1 MLTILTVSPLAFW
14 LTRDTIDGLSE
25 SVARRQ
31 NKAATERRNDAEKAL
46 AQFSSI
52 TASRYGVAQTGSGG
66 VAPMLF
72 LPCPDNL
79 GDKNLDGA
87 ADAPCG
93 ADAGG
98 DDLTNGALDSGS
110 RFGRFPWRVRV
121 TAEGGGGSI
130 SRFDFGFGADLR
142 DAYGNRAWYAISKN
156 IASHKSNAAPLYNFH
171 HLHWRDKSRWLSLYD
186 ARGLFADDVAAVVL
200 FPGQP
205 LGDQIRDP
213 IYENARAAITAAVSA
228 AAYFESTTARISA
241 DVWATISNADNDGRF
256 VVAPAAADFN
266 DEIALLRL
274 SEMTAPS
281 SPHYDAYIGLVG
293 APRDKTHNAPVAG
306 SLLAGFAREVKDFY
320 RAFRYYPHPAIGGAV
335 TLTIENGLAGGCGGA
350 PNSISNHAIGF
361 WPDQEYPPIRITTG
375 GRSIIATVNLRGGFL
390 HRGVL
395 FENGTHGKTIT
406 IFPGDDIVVESS
418 NYFRVETNVNQ
429 LSTRYLFDKIVV
441 TSKDESFTPT
451 MRTTLTNV
459 RTDARTYR
467 EAVFFLHAT
476 ITITVSTPFSTMTV
490 VQYPWRS
497 DKPSLR
503 VGQTKSPPCPD
514 RRNFISERIA
524 DFARNHPLIYAAVA
538 TTITDGLTV
547 EIAPDARVALPMA
560 QTLTNTFT
568 FTLRAGQ
575 ISLAAPIDVEVR
587 VSGGMLTFHPLSI
600 PNAITLLTDVDIFPV
615 PAAMATI
622 RNLRAP
628 SFSLTVRAQAR
639 IRLPKNLVL
648 TERENLTVPRGAI
661 VRGGADSKFVDVR
674 ALVIWSPAPLAWAD
688 CQPPKMTGANS
699 PARVNQ
705 IQIES
710 ATGSTSL
717 VTRQRESGEN
727 ATYRD
732 LCHWLDD
739 SENADEDGV
748 FRISSIDEAG
758 RDAHPRNDYFL
769 LFGGEFSP

>member
-79 GDKNLDGA
+79 GDDNLDGA

-93 ADAGG
+93 ADTGG
-98 DDLTNGALDSGS
+98 NNLTNGALGSGS

-213 IYENARAAITAAVSA
+213 IYENARATISVAVSA
-228 AAYFESTTARISA
+228 AAYFESMTARISA
-241 DVWATISNADNDGRF
+241 TVWATISNADNDGRF

-306 SLLAGFAREVKDFY
+306 SLLAGFAREVEDFY

-335 TLTIENGLAGGCGGA
+335 TLTIESGLAGGCGGM
-350 PNSISNHAIGF
+350 PNSISIHATGF
-361 WPDQEYPPIRITTG
+361 WPDQEYPAMKLADSKTKITD
-375 GRSIIATVNLRGGFL
+375 SANLTGGFL

-395 FENGTHGKTIT
+395 FENGTPSNTII
-406 IFPGDDIVVESS
+406 IFPGDDIIVEKDD
-418 NYFRVETNVNQ
+418 YFLVEANVDQ
-429 LSTRYLFDKIVV
+429 LSKRDLFDKIVV
-441 TSKDESFTPT
+441 ISNDESFTET
-451 MRTTLTNV
+451 MRTTLENV
-459 RTDARTYR
+459 RADPRTYR

-476 ITITVSTPFSTMTV
+476 VSTTTV

-497 DKPSLR
+497 DKASLR

-524 DFARNHPLIYAAVA
+524 DFARNHPLIYAVA
-538 TTITDGLTV
+538 ATITGLIV
-547 EIAPDARVALPMA
+547 EVAPDARVALPTA
-560 QTLTNTFT
+560 QTLTNDFT

-587 VSGGMLTFHPLSI
+587 VGGGMLTFHPPSI
-600 PNAITLLTDVDIFPV
+600 PNAITLLTDVDVFPV
-615 PAAMATI
+615 PATMAII

-628 SFSLTVRAQAR
+628 SFSITVRAQAR

-648 TERENLTVPRGAI
+648 TEGENLIVPRGAI
-661 VRGGADSKFVDVR
+661 ARGGADSKFVGVR

-688 CQPPKMTGANS
+688 CQPPNETAA
-699 PARVNQ
+699 ARANQ

-710 ATGSTSL
+710 ATGSTLS
-717 VTRQRESGEN
+717 VTLQRELGAG

-758 RDAHPRNDYFL
+758 RDSHPRNDYFL

>member
-14 LTRDTIDGLSE
+14 LTRDTIDGLPE

-98 DDLTNGALDSGS
+98 NNLTNGALGGGS

-156 IASHKSNAAPLYNFH
+156 IASHKPAAAPLYNFH

-200 FPGQP
+200 FPGRP

-213 IYENARAAITAAVSA
+213 IYENARAAIAAAVPA
-228 AAYFESTTARISA
+228 AAYFESTTTRISA

-274 SEMTAPS
+274 SEMTAS
-281 SPHYDAYIGLVG
+281 SSSHYDAYIGLVG

-306 SLLAGFAREVKDFY
+306 SLLAGFAREVEDFY
-320 RAFRYYPHPAIGGAV
+320 RAFRYYPHPAVSDTV
-335 TLTIENGLAGGCGGA
+335 TLTIENGLAGDCGAA
-350 PNSISNHAIGF
+350 PNSISIHAIGF
-361 WPDQEYPPIRITTG
+361 WPDQEYPAIKLADSKTKITD
-375 GRSIIATVNLRGGFL
+375 SANLTGGFL

-395 FENGTHGKTIT
+395 FENGTPSNTII
-406 IFPGDDIVVESS
+406 IFPGDDIIVEKDD
-418 NYFRVETNVNQ
+418 YFLVEANVDQ
-429 LSTRYLFDKIVV
+429 LSKRDLFSRIVV
-441 TSKDESFTPT
+441 IANDESFAPT
-451 MRTTLTNV
+451 MTTTLENV

-467 EAVFFLHAT
+467 EAGFFLHAT
-476 ITITVSTPFSTMTV
+476 DSTMTV
-490 VQYPWRS
+490 IQYPWRS

-503 VGQTKSPPCPD
+503 VGQTKSPSCPD

-524 DFARNHPLIYAAVA
+524 DFTRNHPLIYAAAA
-538 TTITDGLTV
+538 TTITSGLTV

-560 QTLTNTFT
+560 QTLTNNFT

-575 ISLAAPIDVEVR
+575 ISLSAPIDVEAR
-587 VSGGMLTFHPLSI
+587 ISGGMVYFYPPSI
-600 PNAITLLTDVDIFPV
+600 PNAITLLTDVDVFPV
-615 PAAMATI
+615 PAAMAMI

-648 TERENLTVPRGAI
+648 TEGENLIVPRGAI
-661 VRGGADSKFVDVR
+661 ARGGADSKFVDVR

-688 CQPPKMTGANS
+688 CLPPKENGANS
-699 PARVNQ
+699 AARVNQ
-705 IQIES
+705 TQIES
-710 ATGSTSL
+710 ADGDTAN
-717 VTRQRESGEN
+717 VTRQRESGAD

-769 LFGGEFSP
+769 LFGGVFSP

>member
-1 MLTILTVSPLAFW
+1 M
-14 LTRDTIDGLSE
+14 
-25 SVARRQ
+25 
-31 NKAATERRNDAEKAL
+31 
-46 AQFSSI
+46 
-52 TASRYGVAQTGSGG
+52 
-66 VAPMLF
+66 
-72 LPCPDNL
+72 
-79 GDKNLDGA
+79 
-87 ADAPCG
+87 
-93 ADAGG
+93 
-98 DDLTNGALDSGS
+98 TNGALDSGS

-186 ARGLFADDVAAVVL
+186 ARGLLADDVAAVVL

-213 IYENARAAITAAVSA
+213 IYENARATISVAVSA

-241 DVWATISNADNDGRF
+241 TVWATISNADNDGRF

-306 SLLAGFAREVKDFY
+306 SLLAGFAREVEDFY

-335 TLTIENGLAGGCGGA
+335 TLTIENGLAGGCGGV
-350 PNSISNHAIGF
+350 PNSISIHTIGF
-361 WPDQEYPPIRITTG
+361 WPDQEYPAMKLARSGSKITA
-375 GRSIIATVNLRGGFL
+375 SVDLRGGFL

-395 FENGTHGKTIT
+395 FENGTPSNTIT
-406 IFPGDDIVVESS
+406 IFPGDDIIVGSS
-418 NYFRVETNVNQ
+418 DYFRVEANVDQ
-429 LSTRYLFDKIVV
+429 LSERDLFDKIVV
-441 TSKDESFTPT
+441 ISNDESFAAT
-451 MRTTLTNV
+451 MTTTLTNV

-467 EAVFFLHAT
+467 EAGFFLHAT
-476 ITITVSTPFSTMTV
+476 VTITGTPDSTMTV

-497 DKPSLR
+497 GESSSR

-524 DFARNHPLIYAAVA
+524 DFARNHPLIYAAA
-538 TTITDGLTV
+538 ATITGDGLIV
-547 EIAPDARVALPMA
+547 EIAPDARVALPTA
-560 QTLTNTFT
+560 QTLTNNFT

-587 VSGGMLTFHPLSI
+587 VSGGNITFPQPSI
-600 PNAITLLTDVDIFPV
+600 PNSITLLTDVDVFPV
-615 PAAMATI
+615 PAAMAMI

-628 SFSLTVRAQAR
+628 SFSITVRAQAR

-648 TERENLTVPRGAI
+648 TEGENLIVPRGAI
-661 VRGGADSKFVDVR
+661 ARGGANSKFVDVR

-688 CQPPKMTGANS
+688 CQPPNETGANS
-699 PARVNQ
+699 AARVNQ

-710 ATGSTSL
+710 ATGSTLS
-717 VTRQRESGEN
+717 VTRQRELGAN

-739 SENADEDGV
+739 SENANEDGV

>member
-14 LTRDTIDGLSE
+14 LTRDTIDGLPE

-79 GDKNLDGA
+79 GDDNLDGA

-93 ADAGG
+93 ADTGG
-98 DDLTNGALDSGS
+98 NNLTNGALDSGS

-186 ARGLFADDVAAVVL
+186 ARGLLANDVAAVVL

-213 IYENARAAITAAVSA
+213 IYENARATITAAVSA
-228 AAYFESTTARISA
+228 AAYFESTTTRISA

-306 SLLAGFAREVKDFY
+306 SLLAGFAREVEDFY
-320 RAFRYYPHPAIGGAV
+320 RAFRYYPHPAVSDTV
-335 TLTIENGLAGGCGGA
+335 TLTIESGLAGDCDDA
-350 PNSISNHAIGF
+350 PNSIPTHTIGF
-361 WPDQEYPPIRITTG
+361 WPDQEYPAMKLARSGSKITA
-375 GRSIIATVNLRGGFL
+375 SVDLRGGFL

-395 FENGTHGKTIT
+395 FENRTPSNTIT
-406 IFPGDDIVVESS
+406 VFPGDDIIVGSD
-418 NYFRVETNVNQ
+418 NYFRVEANVN
-429 LSTRYLFDKIVV
+429 STHNLFDKITVI
-441 TSKDESFTPT
+441 SNDESFEAT
-451 MRTTLTNV
+451 MTTTLENV
-459 RTDARTYR
+459 RADPRTYR
-467 EAVFFLHAT
+467 EAGFFLHAT
-476 ITITVSTPFSTMTV
+476 VTITVSPPVSTMTV

-497 DKPSLR
+497 GESSSR

-524 DFARNHPLIYAAVA
+524 DFARNHPLIYAVA
-538 TTITDGLTV
+538 ATITSVGLTV
-547 EIAPDARVALPMA
+547 EIAPDARVALPTA

-575 ISLAAPIDVEVR
+575 ISLSAPIDVEVR
-587 VSGGMLTFHPLSI
+587 VSGGNITFPQPSI
-600 PNAITLLTDVDIFPV
+600 PNSITLLTDVDVFPV
-615 PAAMATI
+615 PAAMTII

-628 SFSLTVRAQAR
+628 SFSITVRAQAR

-648 TERENLTVPRGAI
+648 TEDESLIVPRGAI
-661 VRGGADSKFVDVR
+661 ARGGADSKFVGVR

-688 CQPPKMTGANS
+688 CQPPNEAV
-699 PARVNQ
+699 ARVNQ

-710 ATGSTSL
+710 ATGSTVS
-717 VTRQRESGEN
+717 VTLQRELGAD

-739 SENADEDGV
+739 SKNADEDGV

>member
-1 MLTILTVSPLAFW
+1 MAFW

-46 AQFSSI
+46 AQFSSV

-79 GDKNLDGA
+79 SDKNLDGA

-98 DDLTNGALDSGS
+98 NNLTNGALGGGS

-156 IASHKSNAAPLYNFH
+156 IASHKPAAAPLYNFH

-186 ARGLFADDVAAVVL
+186 ARGLLADDVAAVVL

-213 IYENARAAITAAVSA
+213 IYENARAAISVAVSA
-228 AAYFESTTARISA
+228 AAYFESTTTRISA
-241 DVWATISNADNDGRF
+241 TVWATISNADNDGRF

-306 SLLAGFAREVKDFY
+306 SLLAGFAREVEDFY

-335 TLTIENGLAGGCGGA
+335 ALTIESGLAGDCGSA
-350 PNSISNHAIGF
+350 PNSISTLTIGF
-361 WPDQEYPPIRITTG
+361 WPDQEYPAMKLARSGSKITA
-375 GRSIIATVNLRGGFL
+375 SVDLRGGFL

-395 FENGTHGKTIT
+395 FESGNTIT
-406 IFPGDDIVVESS
+406 IFPGDDIIVEMDD
-418 NYFRVETNVNQ
+418 YFRVEANVNQ

-441 TSKDESFTPT
+441 ISKDESFAAT
-451 MRTTLTNV
+451 MTTTLTNV
-459 RTDARTYR
+459 RADPRTYR
-467 EAVFFLHAT
+467 EGGFFLHAT
-476 ITITVSTPFSTMTV
+476 ITITVDATDSTMTV

-497 DKPSLR
+497 GESSSR

-524 DFARNHPLIYAAVA
+524 DFTRNHPLIYAAA
-538 TTITDGLTV
+538 TITGDGLTV
-547 EIAPDARVALPMA
+547 EIAPDARVALPTA
-560 QTLTNTFT
+560 QPLTNDFT

-575 ISLAAPIDVEVR
+575 ISLATPIDVEAR
-587 VSGGMLTFHPLSI
+587 ISSGMVSFHPPSI
-600 PNAITLLTDVDIFPV
+600 PNAITLLTDVDVFPV

-648 TERENLTVPRGAI
+648 TEDASLIVPRGAI
-661 VRGGADSKFVDVR
+661 ARGGANSKFVGVR

-688 CQPPKMTGANS
+688 CQPPEETGANS
-699 PARVNQ
+699 AARVNQ

-710 ATGSTSL
+710 ATGSTLL
-717 VTRQRESGEN
+717 VTRQRELGAG

-739 SENADEDGV
+739 SENANEDEV

-769 LFGGEFSP
+769 LFGGVFSP

>member
-93 ADAGG
+93 RDTGG
-98 DDLTNGALDSGS
+98 NDLTNGALNSGS

-186 ARGLFADDVAAVVL
+186 ARGLLADDVAAVVL

-213 IYENARAAITAAVSA
+213 IYENARATISVAVPA
-228 AAYFESTTARISA
+228 AAYFESTTTRISA
-241 DVWATISNADNDGRF
+241 TVWATINNADNDGRF

-306 SLLAGFAREVKDFY
+306 SLLAGFAREVEDFY

-335 TLTIENGLAGGCGGA
+335 TLTIESGLAGGCGDA
-350 PNSISNHAIGF
+350 PNSIPTHTIGF
-361 WPDQEYPPIRITTG
+361 WPDQEYPAIRITTG
-375 GRSIIATVNLRGGFL
+375 GRSIIATVDLRGGFL

-395 FENGTHGKTIT
+395 FENGTPSNTII
-406 IFPGDDIVVESS
+406 IFPGDDIIVEKDD
-418 NYFRVETNVNQ
+418 YFLVEANVDQ
-429 LSTRYLFDKIVV
+429 LSKRDLFDKIVV
-441 TSKDESFTPT
+441 ISNDESFTET
-451 MRTTLTNV
+451 MRTTLENV
-459 RTDARTYR
+459 RADPRTYR

-476 ITITVSTPFSTMTV
+476 VSTTTV

-497 DKPSLR
+497 DKASLR

-524 DFARNHPLIYAAVA
+524 DFARNHPLIYAVA
-538 TTITDGLTV
+538 ATITGLIV
-547 EIAPDARVALPMA
+547 EVAPDARVALPTA
-560 QTLTNTFT
+560 QTLTNNFT

-600 PNAITLLTDVDIFPV
+600 PSTITLLTDVDVFPV
-615 PAAMATI
+615 PATMAII

-648 TERENLTVPRGAI
+648 TEGARLTVPRGAI
-661 VRGGADSKFVDVR
+661 ARGGADSKFVGVR

-688 CQPPKMTGANS
+688 CQPPNEAV
-699 PARVNQ
+699 ARVNQ

-710 ATGSTSL
+710 ATGSTLS
-717 VTRQRESGEN
+717 VTLQRELGAD

-739 SENADEDGV
+739 SKNADEDGV
-748 FRISSIDEAG
+748 FRISSIDESG
-758 RDAHPRNDYFL
+758 RDSHPRNDYFL
-769 LFGGEFSP
+769 LFGGVFSP

>member
-79 GDKNLDGA
+79 RDKNLDGA

-93 ADAGG
+93 RDAGG
-98 DDLTNGALDSGS
+98 NNLTNGALGGGS

-186 ARGLFADDVAAVVL
+186 ARGLLADDVAAVVL

-213 IYENARAAITAAVSA
+213 IYENARATITVAVSA

-241 DVWATISNADNDGRF
+241 TVWATISNADNDGRF

-306 SLLAGFAREVKDFY
+306 SLLAGFAREVEDFY

-335 TLTIENGLAGGCGGA
+335 ALTIENGLAGDCGDA
-350 PNSISNHAIGF
+350 PNSISNYAIGF
-361 WPDQEYPPIRITTG
+361 WPDQEYPAMTLTTS
-375 GRSIIATVNLRGGFL
+375 GRKIIADVDLRGGFL

-395 FENGTHGKTIT
+395 FEN
-406 IFPGDDIVVESS
+406 E
-418 NYFRVETNVNQ
+418 
-429 LSTRYLFDKIVV
+429 
-441 TSKDESFTPT
+441 
-451 MRTTLTNV
+451 
-459 RTDARTYR
+459 
-467 EAVFFLHAT
+467 
-476 ITITVSTPFSTMTV
+476 
-490 VQYPWRS
+490 
-497 DKPSLR
+497 
-503 VGQTKSPPCPD
+503 
-514 RRNFISERIA
+514 
-524 DFARNHPLIYAAVA
+524 
-538 TTITDGLTV
+538 
-547 EIAPDARVALPMA
+547 
-560 QTLTNTFT
+560 NT
-568 FTLRAGQ
+568 
-575 ISLAAPIDVEVR
+575 
-587 VSGGMLTFHPLSI
+587 
-600 PNAITLLTDVDIFPV
+600 
-615 PAAMATI
+615 
-622 RNLRAP
+622 
-628 SFSLTVRAQAR
+628 
-639 IRLPKNLVL
+639 
-648 TERENLTVPRGAI
+648 
-661 VRGGADSKFVDVR
+661 
-674 ALVIWSPAPLAWAD
+674 
-688 CQPPKMTGANS
+688 
-699 PARVNQ
+699 
-705 IQIES
+705 
-710 ATGSTSL
+710 
-717 VTRQRESGEN
+717 
-727 ATYRD
+727 
-732 LCHWLDD
+732 
-739 SENADEDGV
+739 
-748 FRISSIDEAG
+748 
-758 RDAHPRNDYFL
+758 
-769 LFGGEFSP
+769 

>member
-98 DDLTNGALDSGS
+98 ADLTNGALDSGS

-156 IASHKSNAAPLYNFH
+156 IASHKPAAAPLYNFH

-213 IYENARAAITAAVSA
+213 IHENARAAISVAVSA
-228 AAYFESTTARISA
+228 AAYFESMTARISA
-241 DVWATISNADNDGRF
+241 TVWATISNADNDGRF

-306 SLLAGFAREVKDFY
+306 SLLAGFAREVEDFY
-320 RAFRYYPHPAIGGAV
+320 RAFRYYPHPAIDAV
-335 TLTIENGLAGGCGGA
+335 ALTIENGLAGNCGDT

-361 WPDQEYPPIRITTG
+361 WPDQEYPAIRITTG
-375 GRSIIATVNLRGGFL
+375 GRNITASVDLRGGFL

-395 FENGTHGKTIT
+395 FESGNTIT
-406 IFPGDDIVVESS
+406 IFPGDDIIVRSGDS
-418 NYFRVETNVNQ
+418 FRVETNVDQ
-429 LSTRYLFDKIVV
+429 LSKRDLFSKIIVI
-441 TSKDESFTPT
+441 SNDESFTPT
-451 MRTTLTNV
+451 MATTLTHV
-459 RTDARTYR
+459 RTNARTYR
-467 EAVFFLHAT
+467 EAGFFLHAT
-476 ITITVSTPFSTMTV
+476 ATDSTMTV

-524 DFARNHPLIYAAVA
+524 DFARNHPLIYAAAA
-538 TTITDGLTV
+538 TVGGGLIV
-547 EIAPDARVALPMA
+547 EIAPDARVALPTA
-560 QTLTNTFT
+560 QTLTNNFT

-575 ISLAAPIDVEVR
+575 ISLAAPIDVEAR
-587 VSGGMLTFHPLSI
+587 ISGGMVYFYPPSI
-600 PNAITLLTDVDIFPV
+600 PNAITLMTDVDIFPV
-615 PAAMATI
+615 PAAMTMI

-648 TERENLTVPRGAI
+648 TEGASLTVPRGAI
-661 VRGGADSKFVDVR
+661 ARGGADSKFVDVR

-688 CQPPKMTGANS
+688 CEPPNETGVNS
-699 PARVNQ
+699 VARVNQ

-710 ATGSTSL
+710 ADGDTAN

-739 SENADEDGV
+739 SKNADEDEV

-758 RDAHPRNDYFL
+758 RDSHPRNDYFL
-769 LFGGEFSP
+769 LFGGVFSP

>member
-79 GDKNLDGA
+79 SDKNLDGA

-98 DDLTNGALDSGS
+98 NNLTNGALGGGS

-156 IASHKSNAAPLYNFH
+156 IASHKSNAAPLYNFY

-213 IYENARAAITAAVSA
+213 IHQNARATISVAVSA

-306 SLLAGFAREVKDFY
+306 SLLAGFAREVEDFY

-335 TLTIENGLAGGCGGA
+335 ALTIENGLAGNCGVV
-350 PNSISNHAIGF
+350 PNSISNYTIGF
-361 WPDQEYPPIRITTG
+361 WPDQEYPPMTLNIG
-375 GRSIIATVNLRGGFL
+375 GRNIVASADLRGGFL

-395 FENGTHGKTIT
+395 FESGNTIT
-406 IFPGDDIVVESS
+406 IFPGDDITVGIGDS
-418 NYFRVETNVNQ
+418 FRVEANVDQ
-429 LSTRYLFDKIVV
+429 LSKRNLFSKIVV
-441 TSKDESFTPT
+441 VSKNESFTAT
-451 MRTTLTNV
+451 MTTTLTNV
-459 RTDARTYR
+459 RADPRTYR
-467 EAVFFLHAT
+467 EAGFFLHAT
-476 ITITVSTPFSTMTV
+476 DSTMTV

-497 DKPSLR
+497 GESSSR

-524 DFARNHPLIYAAVA
+524 DFTRNHPLIYAAAA
-538 TTITDGLTV
+538 TTITSGLTV
-547 EIAPDARVALPMA
+547 EIAPDARVALPAA

-575 ISLAAPIDVEVR
+575 ISLSAPIDVEVR
-587 VSGGMLTFHPLSI
+587 ISGGTVTFSQPSI
-600 PNAITLLTDVDIFPV
+600 PNSIILLTDVDIFPV
-615 PAAMATI
+615 PATMAII

-628 SFSLTVRAQAR
+628 SFSITVRAQAR

-648 TERENLTVPRGAI
+648 TEGARLTVPRGAI
-661 VRGGADSKFVDVR
+661 ARGGADSKFVGVR

-688 CQPPKMTGANS
+688 CEPPNDTNANS
-699 PARVNQ
+699 AARVNQ

-710 ATGSTSL
+710 AIGSTLL
-717 VTRQRESGEN
+717 VTRQRELGAG

-739 SENADEDGV
+739 SENADENGV

-769 LFGGEFSP
+769 LFGGVFSP